1 MENGFPGT
9 LDVEVRYTLTND
21 DTWRVTVKG
30 ISDRK
35 TVFNPTNHV
44 YFQFNW

>member
-30 ISDRK
+30 SVTAKRIQSDK
-35 TVFNPTNHV
+35 SCL
-44 YFQFNW
+44 FQFNR